1 MGPDDELFTQ
11 VTVCAGALP
20 EGEAIR
26 LTQEVPGFA
35 VVGVGVEA
43 GVSLGTNQQG
53 CTFHDLAHGHDT
65 PGFFRQNRRKQ
76 EGLRQI

>member
-26 LTQEVPGFA
+26 LTQEVRNA

-43 GVSLGTNQQG
+43 GVSLGENQQG
-53 CTFHDLAHGHDT
+53 LTTFGTTARGSPCLRVFVAK
-65 PGFFRQNRRKQ
+65 NRW
-76 EGLRQI
+76 GLFYF